1 MHCCRKELG
10 PKTNA
15 AINYMRTSI
24 QDWLNRGEENGQMGI
39 QVSSPIA
46 ALYVGSQLISANVMQ
61 SESVSNS

>member
-10 PKTNA
+10 PITNA
-15 AINYMRTSI
+15 AINYTRTSI

-39 QVSSPIA
+39 QVSSPVA